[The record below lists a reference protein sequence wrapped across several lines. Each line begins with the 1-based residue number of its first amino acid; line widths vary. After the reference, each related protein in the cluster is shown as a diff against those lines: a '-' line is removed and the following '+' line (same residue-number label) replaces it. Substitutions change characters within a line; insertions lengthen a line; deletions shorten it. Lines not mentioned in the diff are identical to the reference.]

1 MCPATVTYGLL
12 ASVANASP
20 AAPPD
25 KPIWQRASRRV
36 CARSR
41 SAAGGADLSPDQQ
54 NNLSDSLPDG
64 EWSESAA
71 CLGPECLPAPHTLN
85 MPRGFEHAVLGEGRA
100 RAPGSLSGAAVHP
113 LPTQGTWPA
122 APTRSS
128 PRRALSTAAVGQQ
141 CPAACTNHCRKKPFI
156 VANKGDGT
164 LVLPTEREKRKERKK
179 EEKKRKRKKKREKE
193 GRREEGRR

>member
-100 RAPGSLSGAAVHP
+100 RAPGSLSGAAVRP

-122 APTRSS
+122 APNRLS
-128 PRRALSTAAVGQQ
+128 PRQALSTAAVGQHQ
-141 CPAACTNHCRKKPFI
+141 PRGMFKPLQEEAVYRRQFI
-156 VANKGDGT
+156 A
-164 LVLPTEREKRKERKK
+164 LVHT
-179 EEKKRKRKKKREKE
+179 
-193 GRREEGRR
+193 